1 MADAVTSQT
10 LLDGERLA
18 IMKFTNISDG
28 TGETA
33 VTKVNVSTLTK
44 NGAGFA
50 CNGVTVT
57 KISSV
62 CHGLEVRMYW
72 DATTDVPF
80 FLSTINTNYEN
91 DFSSIG
97 GITNNAGTGKNGNIV
112 FSTADQS
119 NGDTYTVVLEMV
131 KSYATS

>member
-10 LLDGERLA
+10 LIDGERLA

-33 VTKVNVSTLTK
+33 VTKVNVANLASSGSGK
-44 NGAGFA
+44 A
-50 CNGVTVT
+50 CTGVIVN
-57 KISSV
+57 KITSV
-62 CHGLEVRMYW
+62 CHGMEVRMYW

-80 FLSTINTNYEN
+80 FMSTINTNYCN
-91 DFSSIG
+91 DFSEFG
-97 GITNNAGTGKNGNIV
+97 GITNNAGTGKNGNIL
-112 FSTADQS
+112 FSTSDQT

-131 KSYATS
+131 KSYA

>member
-33 VTKVNVSTLTK
+33 VTKVNVANLARSASGL
-44 NGAGFA
+44 A
-50 CNGVTVT
+50 CTGVSVT
-57 KISSV
+57 KITSV
-62 CHGLEVRMYW
+62 CHGMEVRMYW

-80 FLSTINTNYEN
+80 FMSTINTNYEN
-91 DFSSIG
+91 DFSSFG
-97 GITNNAGTGKNGNIV
+97 GITNNAGAGKNGNIV
-112 FSTADQS
+112 FSTADQT
-119 NGDTYTVVLEMV
+119 NGDTYTVVLEMI
-131 KSYATS
+131 KSYS

>member
-18 IMKFTNISDG
+18 VMKFTNISDG

-33 VTKVNVSTLTK
+33 VTKVNVSSLTASGSGK
-44 NGAGFA
+44 A
-50 CNGVTVT
+50 CTGVIVN
-57 KISSV
+57 KITSV

-72 DATTDVPF
+72 DASTDVPF

-91 DFSSIG
+91 DFTNIG

-112 FSTADQS
+112 FSTSDAS
-119 NGDTYTVVLEMV
+119 SGDTYTVVLEMI
-131 KSYATS
+131 KTYA

>member
-1 MADAVTSQT
+1 M
-10 LLDGERLA
+10 DGERIA

-33 VTKVNVSTLTK
+33 VTKVNVANLASSASGKPCT
-44 NGAGFA
+44 
-50 CNGVTVT
+50 GVNVV

-80 FLSTINTNYEN
+80 FLSTINTNYTN
-91 DFSSIG
+91 DFSEFG
-97 GITNNAGTGKNGNIV
+97 GITNNSGAGKNGNIV
-112 FSTADQS
+112 FSTSDAS
-119 NGDTYTVVLEMV
+119 SGDTYTVVLEMI
-131 KSYATS
+131 KTYA

>member
-33 VTKVNVSTLTK
+33 VTKVNVSTLTPSNSGK
-44 NGAGFA
+44 A
-50 CNGVTVT
+50 CTGVTVN
-57 KISSV
+57 KITSV

-91 DFSSIG
+91 DFSRFG

-112 FSTADQS
+112 FSTADTTA
-119 NGDTYTVVLEMV
+119 GDTYTVVLEMV
-131 KSYATS
+131 KSYA

>member
-1 MADAVTSQT
+1 M
-10 LLDGERLA
+10 DGERIA

-28 TGETA
+28 TGETL
-33 VTKVNVSTLTK
+33 VTKVNVANLAPS
-44 NGAGFA
+44 GAGKP
-50 CNGVTVT
+50 CTGVIVS

-80 FLSTINTNYEN
+80 FLSTINTNYMN
-91 DFSSIG
+91 DFSNFG
-97 GITNNAGTGKNGNIV
+97 GITNNAGAGKTGNIA

-119 NGDTYTVVLEMV
+119 AGDTYTVVLEMV
-131 KSYATS
+131 KTYG